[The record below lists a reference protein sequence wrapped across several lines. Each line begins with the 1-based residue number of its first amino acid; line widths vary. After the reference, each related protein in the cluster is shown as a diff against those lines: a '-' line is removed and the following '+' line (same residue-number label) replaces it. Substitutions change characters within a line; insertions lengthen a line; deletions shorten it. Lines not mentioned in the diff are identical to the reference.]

1 MKFPSSQQRFNFY
14 FEIYNYLKPHHDFK
28 DTVYIKLMI
37 SVDIQLVNSRWD
49 WRVPSSRRQSRWPGS
64 DDGSRDG
71 EWTRRRQCCRAG
83 EWEPSCPSC
92 RGTDD
97 AASSPWLR
105 TFACSL
111 LGATCDTP
119 PTLTNVYRGTEGA
132 GEQWGIDNFPWN
144 WMPYIHRH
152 GSLTLGGYH
161 TFDKL
166 KIGNQRLEVAA
177 IDSEI

>member
-1 MKFPSSQQRFNFY
+1 MANTFWIKLDEIPFKPTKVSRLSNFH
-14 FEIYNYLKPHHDFK
+14 FEIYNYLKPHHNFM

-37 SVDIQLVNSRWD
+37 IVDIQLVDSRWG
-49 WRVPSSRRQSRWPGS
+49 WRVPSSRRRSRWPGS

-71 EWTRRRQCCRAG
+71 VWTRRRQCCRAG

-105 TFACSL
+105 TSACSL

-119 PTLTNVYRGTEGA
+119 PLSLTCTEG
-132 GEQWGIDNFPWN
+132 
-144 WMPYIHRH
+144 
-152 GSLTLGGYH
+152 
-161 TFDKL
+161 L
-166 KIGNQRLEVAA
+166 KGRES
-177 IDSEI
+177 SEGLIIFLATGCHIFTDMVV